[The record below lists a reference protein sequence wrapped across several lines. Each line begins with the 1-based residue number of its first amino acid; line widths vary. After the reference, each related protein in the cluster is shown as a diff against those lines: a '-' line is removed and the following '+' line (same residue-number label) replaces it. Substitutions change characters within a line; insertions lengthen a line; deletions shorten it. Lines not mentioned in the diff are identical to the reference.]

1 MVLDLYKIIKVYKTT
16 LRVSFTIPNLS
27 SQIPV
32 GGFPVSLFSSNWAI
46 SSPFRKKYINRNY
59 FTVLTLFSKRKL
71 LPHSNFFCKK
81 VRHKCWVTLMAFASI
96 NPTNPRTKLWNF
108 HKFFSRIGDFEK
120 RPFWK
125 IGHFEFFSS
134 IFYFFCFIPMKI
146 STNLYGRMDGSN
158 IWRLPSSVI

>member
-1 MVLDLYKIIKVYKTT
+1 MVKKTA
-16 LRVSFTIPNLS
+16 LRISFTIPNLS

-96 NPTNPRTKLWNF
+96 NPTNPRTNLWNF
-108 HKFFSRIGDFEK
+108 GKKFGDFEK
-120 RPFWK
+120 RTFWK

-134 IFYFFCFIPMKI
+134 NFFFFFASFSWKSVQICMVEWMGRNFDVFPGFQQIPC
-146 STNLYGRMDGSN
+146 YA
-158 IWRLPSSVI
+158 